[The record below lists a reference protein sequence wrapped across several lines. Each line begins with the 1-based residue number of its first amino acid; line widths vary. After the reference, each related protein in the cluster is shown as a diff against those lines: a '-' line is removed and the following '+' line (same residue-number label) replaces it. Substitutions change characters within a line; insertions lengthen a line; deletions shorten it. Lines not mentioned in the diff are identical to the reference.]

1 MPEVMTLEQLKA
13 YVRTM
18 PNDEILRVTVIREGR
33 EKTEDE

>member
-13 YVRTM
+13 YIRIM
-18 PNDEILRVTVIREGR
+18 KDDEILRVTVIREER